1 MCNAVAR
8 CHVLHSWACICI
20 VYTQQAYTHPGA
32 HLYPCPCHWNMTGLL
47 QRNLILPIKSHQQ
60 KLSSV
65 PSMWLRWVQSML
77 HSSALCLGCATFLTH
92 HTHHCKQFYSGYHQA
107 LLFSTNTY
115 LVVTVV
121 YLDKPCIYIV
131 DYSKP
136 PRRWIRQKMGGSF
149 GSNGEIWWGWTKKTS
164 NKHHHSVKPFWNGT
178 PSRIKVKCP
187 MELET
192 CL

>member
-1 MCNAVAR
+1 
-8 CHVLHSWACICI
+8 
-20 VYTQQAYTHPGA
+20 
-32 HLYPCPCHWNMTGLL
+32 
-47 QRNLILPIKSHQQ
+47 
-60 KLSSV
+60 
-65 PSMWLRWVQSML
+65 MWLRWLQSVL

-107 LLFSTNTY
+107 LLFTTNSY

-164 NKHHHSVKPFWNGT
+164 NKNHHSVKPFWNGT

-187 MELET
+187 MEPRDLSLAQKLPTANVFT
-192 CL
+192 CFYCFNEASSQFLLDISWFLISLPHPSRLPHLFHILPDLHHVSVGHK